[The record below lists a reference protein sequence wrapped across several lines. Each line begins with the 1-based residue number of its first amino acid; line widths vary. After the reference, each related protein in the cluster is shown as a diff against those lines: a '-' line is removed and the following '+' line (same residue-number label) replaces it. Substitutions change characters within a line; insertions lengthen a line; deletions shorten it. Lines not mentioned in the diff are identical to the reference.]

1 MEADMSTRDIAGSL
15 PLPVPK
21 KRTFRQD
28 KYAPY
33 FFISPFYILFTIFFL
48 FPSLFALVLGFL
60 KWNSMGTPEWFALRN
75 YERLFG
81 DEVFWQSVGNT
92 VFYCAMSVGVIIP
105 LALLEAMALNSKL
118 LRFKPL
124 WRAIYFAPIVTSA
137 VAIGIVFRM
146 LYNKEYGL
154 LNNLIM
160 ALGGMPV
167 DWLGNQGVVKFAV
180 MGVVIWRWTGLLA
193 VYFLAGLQSIPEE
206 LHEAAAIDGANN
218 WQRFRYVTLPS
229 LRPVILFVTVIVLI
243 GSLQIFDDPQILF
256 SSANPGGPANAG
268 LSMVQYLYGRGI
280 GQLLYG
286 YASAVGLF
294 LFVIIFVLSLIQFR
308 VFRGFESD

>member
-1 MEADMSTRDIAGSL
+1 MSTQDAAGAIAL
-15 PLPVPK
+15 PIPMK
-21 KRTFRQD
+21 KKPRQD

-33 FFISPFYILFTIFFL
+33 FFISPFYILFTVFFL
-48 FPSLFALVLGFL
+48 LPTLFALVLGFL
-60 KWNSMGTPEWFALRN
+60 RWNSMGAPEWFALRN

-92 VFYCAMSVGVIIP
+92 AFYALGSLFIVVP
-105 LALLEAMALNSKL
+105 LALLEAMALNSKM
-118 LRFKPL
+118 LRFRTL

-137 VAIGIVFRM
+137 VAISLVFRM
-146 LYNKEYGL
+146 FYNREYGL
-154 LNNLIM
+154 LNQFIL
-160 ALGGMPV
+160 ALGGVPV
-167 DWLGNQGVVKFAV
+167 DWLGNQGVVKIAV

-193 VYFLAGLQSIPEE
+193 VYFLAGLQSIPED
-206 LHEAAAIDGANN
+206 LYEAAAIDGANG
-218 WQRFRYVTLPS
+218 WQRFRNVTLPS
-229 LRPVILFVTVIVLI
+229 LRPVILFVSVIVVI

-256 SSANPGGPANAG
+256 GSGTPGGPANAG

-294 LFVIIFVLSLIQFR
+294 LFVIIFVLSLVQFR
-308 VFRGFESD
+308 IFRGFEND